1 MNQNKTNQPGPTQH
15 QHKDDADAGNRS
27 IEDSAVT
34 ESVDTA
40 EKLLKVLYV
49 KSFIKSLPPLTS
61 RSSCEDD

>member
-34 ESVDTA
+34 ESVDMA

-49 KSFIKSLPPLTS
+49 DMDK
-61 RSSCEDD
+61 R